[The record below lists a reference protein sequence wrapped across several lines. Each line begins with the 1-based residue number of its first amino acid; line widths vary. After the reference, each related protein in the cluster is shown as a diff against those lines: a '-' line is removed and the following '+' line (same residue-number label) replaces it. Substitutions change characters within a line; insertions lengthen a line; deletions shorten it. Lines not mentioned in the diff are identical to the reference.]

1 MLQRAAITL
10 LFALLSV
17 SSAFSQTQ
25 PDKKNKSLTLFTVN
39 KNSVTVDEFIY
50 LYKKNHQD
58 PQKDFTKEKIE
69 EYLDLFVKFK
79 LKVEE
84 ARSRGLDTTK
94 VFLKEF
100 SGYKDELRKP
110 YLPDAKIID
119 SLVKLTYARMQEEV
133 NASHVLV
140 ALKPDASPG
149 DTLKAYTKITGLREK
164 TLNGADFGQLATE
177 FSDDP
182 SAKMNKG
189 NLGYFTA
196 MQMVYPFESAAY
208 ETKVGSISVPVRT
221 RFGYHL
227 IKVTNRRPARG
238 EVEVSHI
245 MIRTGSA
252 KENEKVKDA
261 IFNVYDQLQAGMG
274 W

>member
-1 MLQRAAITL
+1 MTGTYFEFMFERAAITL
-10 LFALLSV
+10 LFGLLSL
-17 SSAFSQTQ
+17 SSFAQIQQAKS
-25 PDKKNKSLTLFTVN
+25 NKSITLFAVN
-39 KNSVTVDEFIY
+39 KRPVTVDEFIY
-50 LYKKNHQD
+50 LYKKNHHD
-58 PQKDFTKEKIE
+58 AQKDFTNEKIN
-69 EYLDLFVKFK
+69 EYLELFVNFK

-100 SGYKDELRKP
+100 NGYKEELRKP

-119 SLVKLTYARMQEEV
+119 SLVRLTYARMQEEV
-133 NASHVLV
+133 NASHILV
-140 ALKPDASPG
+140 ALKPDPSPE
-149 DTLKAYTKITGLREK
+149 DTLKAYTKSVGIRDQILK
-164 TLNGADFGQLATE
+164 GADFAQLATE
-177 FSDDP
+177 LSDDP

-208 ETKVGSISVPVRT
+208 TTKVGAVSAPVRT

-227 IKVTNRRPARG
+227 IKVNDRRPARG

-245 MIRTGSA
+245 MIQDWQRKG
-252 KENEKVKDA
+252 K
-261 IFNVYDQLQAGMG
+261 
-274 W
+274 